1 MAHERA
7 QTYAR
12 FLVDT
17 HGCSRAQIIESL
29 RTAPVGRACR
39 SRSGPISRITHCSR
53 PTGDD
58 EGGDDDGDEVDVRAI
73 QGPAADRGDGHNYL
87 HWILSQSHAGC
98 WAWRNG
104 YVTSALQAA
113 AREELARRGN
123 PLWQPPAV
131 LPTVANV
138 PGVGQVPWHVI
149 AVAFRDDALAL
160 PREVM

>member
-1 MAHERA
+1 MTKEATMTATRL
-7 QTYAR
+7 TFGR
-12 FLVDT
+12 FKGQPLTEV
-17 HGCSRAQIIESL
+17 
-29 RTAPVGRACR
+29 
-39 SRSGPISRITHCSR
+39 
-53 PTGDD
+53 TG
-58 EGGDDDGDEVDVRAI
+58 
-73 QGPAADRGDGHNYL
+73 NYL